1 MMHTRTLLVAGSLGL
16 LLVLTLGAGLA
27 ALLSPAASEPDP
39 AAALAQSPVIAAAR
53 GRVEVEGGLSRIL
66 AARDGVVR
74 EVRVADGQR
83 VRAGEVLAVLD
94 ERAADFA
101 VQVAEAEQGEAQARL
116 AAAQAKRDGQAR
128 QVERLRRAAKAQAI
142 APQAL
147 DEAEAGL
154 AGAGAD
160 ALMAEAGV
168 AVATTRLGIA
178 RFERDQRQIRSAL
191 DGQVVRRAV
200 KCGDTVSAAAL
211 TEMFVIMPDAPVVV
225 RAEIQEQF
233 VRQITPGLEAEIV
246 SESDERVTTV
256 GRVLQVGQVLDTRRS
271 SENVAERVDVRVA
284 DCIVS
289 LEGSGAFLVG
299 QRVYVR
305 FKRSAQ

>member
-1 MMHTRTLLVAGSLGL
+1 MMHTRNLIAAGSLAL
-16 LLVLTLGAGLA
+16 LLCFGLGAGLT
-27 ALLSPAASEPDP
+27 ALLSSAASEPDP
-39 AAALAQSPVIAAAR
+39 AILLAQSPVIAAAR

-66 AARDGVVR
+66 ASRDGIVR
-74 EVRVADGQR
+74 EVRVTEGQR
-83 VRAGEVLAVLD
+83 VKAGEVLAVLD

-101 VQVAEAEQGEAQARL
+101 VQAAVAEQSEAQARVL
-116 AAAQAKRDGQAR
+116 AAQTKRDSQAR

-142 APQAL
+142 SPQAL
-147 DEAEAGL
+147 DEAEAAFAAAAAEANMSE
-154 AGAGAD
+154 AGA
-160 ALMAEAGV
+160 
-168 AVATTRLGIA
+168 AVAAAKLENA
-178 RFERDQRQIRSAL
+178 RFERDQRQVRAAL

-200 KCGDTVSAAAL
+200 KRGDTVSAAAL
-211 TEMFVIMPDAPVVV
+211 TELFVIMPDAPLVV

-233 VRQITPGLEAEIV
+233 VRQITAGLEAEIV

-256 GRVLQVGQVLDTRRS
+256 GRVLRVGQFLDTRRS

-289 LEGSGAFLVG
+289 LEASDAFLVG

-305 FKRSAQ
+305 FKRAAH